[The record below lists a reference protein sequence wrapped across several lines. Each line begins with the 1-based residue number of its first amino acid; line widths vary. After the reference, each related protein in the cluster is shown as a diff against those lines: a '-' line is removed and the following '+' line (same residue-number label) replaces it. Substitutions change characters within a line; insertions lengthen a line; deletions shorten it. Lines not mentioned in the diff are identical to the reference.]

1 MAIKKTEL
9 YSSLWASCDEL
20 RGGMDASQYK
30 DYVLTMLFMKY
41 VSDKYKGD
49 PYGMIVVPEGAS
61 YDDMIAAKND
71 KEIGDKINKIIAAL
85 AEENDL
91 KGVIDVA
98 DFNDEDKLGK
108 GKDMVDRLTKL
119 VGIFQGLDLSSNRA
133 GGDDLL
139 GDAYEYLM
147 RHFATESGKSK
158 GQFYT
163 PSEVSQ
169 ILAMVVGIKEDT
181 PQDATAYDPT
191 CGSGSLLLKASDQ
204 AMRGLTLY
212 GQEMD
217 NATSALARMNMILH
231 NNTTA
236 NIWKGNT
243 LAEPRWTGG
252 EGKDAPDQLKTF
264 DFAVANPP
272 FSNKNWTS
280 GLTPENDLYNRFT
293 WGIPPEKNGDYTFL
307 LHIIKS
313 LKSTGKGAV
322 ILPHGV
328 LFRGN
333 AEATIRENLIK
344 QGYIKGIIG
353 LPANLFY
360 GTGIPACIIVI
371 DKEHAQKAVTNFN
384 ENDAEL
390 PTVSGRPIFMIDAS
404 KGFIKD
410 GNKNRLRSQDI
421 HKIVDVFNKGLELER
436 YSRLVEIDEIAAND
450 YNLNIPRYIDSSEPE
465 DLHDLSAHLQG
476 GIPNRD
482 IDALERYW
490 QVFPSIR
497 EKLFEPEREGYSH
510 ALVEAMQVKN
520 TILAHQEFKDFAA
533 RSLLPFK
540 QWIPEAKLRDIKVG
554 DNPKNFIF
562 NISENLINS
571 YANSDLLSKYDIYQ
585 ILMDYWADIMLDD
598 VYVLVQDDWKA
609 GNRLR
614 LLLPVKD
621 DKGKNVYKEPHD
633 FILNKSRYK
642 GELIPT
648 PLVIAKYFSAEQDHI
663 DSLKVSLEGVQ
674 SEMQQLL
681 EEHGGED
688 MALELLTD
696 GDKKPNKAVITNCV
710 FEWEETVVN
719 LLNRPLANSISA
731 KRTKLANSEQSL
743 SEFENDPE
751 HKAVFS
757 PLLNNKGKLTK
768 TNVNKRIKAIGEL
781 DTADELVTLNKY
793 INLSNDVAAVKKE
806 LKSLEAQKAEF
817 IARALELHGDD
828 ENVESLKIAY
838 QYQSLSEKET
848 QLNSEIKDAENTL
861 YQLLIDKYP
870 TIPLTEVKEL
880 IVDDKW
886 LATLQANIV
895 AEIERVTQQMANR
908 VKQLEERY
916 STPLPT
922 LSKSVDDLSDKVA
935 GHLKAMGLE
944 W

>member
-204 AMRGLTLY
+204 AQRGLTLY

-236 NIWKGNT
+236 KIFKGNT

-252 EGKDAPDQLKTF
+252 EGNDAPDQLKTF

-272 FSNKNWTS
+272 FSNKNWTN
-280 GLTPENDLYNRFT
+280 GLTPENDLYKRFT

-384 ENDAEL
+384 QGDAEL
-390 PTVSGRPIFMIDAS
+390 PPISGRSIFMIDAS

-436 YSRLVEIDEIAAND
+436 YSRLVDIDEIAAND

-482 IDALERYW
+482 IDALEHYW

-497 EKLFEPEREGYSH
+497 ATLFEPERDGYSR
-510 ALVEAMQVKN
+510 ALVEASLVKN

-540 QWIPEAKLRDIKVG
+540 QWIPEAKLKEIKVG

-562 NISENLINS
+562 DISENLLNG

-585 ILMDYWADIMLDD
+585 ILMDYWADTMQDD
-598 VYVLVQDDWKA
+598 VYVLVQDDWQA
-609 GNRLR
+609 GNTLR
-614 LLLPVKD
+614 ELVAK
-621 DKGKNVYKEPHD
+621 KGEKLKETPDLIINKKKYKA
-633 FILNKSRYK
+633 
-642 GELIPT
+642 ELIP
-648 PLVIAKYFSAEQDHI
+648 PSLIVARYFAEQQAQVDALQAKQ
-663 DSLKVSLEGVQ
+663 DEATQALE
-674 SEMQQLL
+674 SYL

-688 MALELLTD
+688 GLLVDALNDKDKITKASVAARAKVATD
-696 GDKKPNKAVITNCV
+696 TEEVKALKQATKLFNAEAAAKKAV
-710 FEWEETVVN
+710 
-719 LLNRPLANSISA
+719 
-731 KRTKLANSEQSL
+731 K
-743 SEFENDPE
+743 
-751 HKAVFS
+751 
-757 PLLNNKGKLTK
+757 
-768 TNVNKRIKAIGEL
+768 
-781 DTADELVTLNKY
+781 
-793 INLSNDVAAVKKE
+793 
-806 LKSLEAQKAEF
+806 EAQE
-817 IARALELHGDD
+817 ALDL
-828 ENVESLKIAY
+828 NVFN
-838 QYQSLSEKET
+838 QYPKLDMD
-848 QLNSEIKDAENTL
+848 EIKT
-861 YQLLIDKYP
+861 
-870 TIPLTEVKEL
+870 L

-886 LATLQANIV
+886 LATLQANII

-916 STPLPT
+916 STPLPVLT
-922 LSKSVDDLSDKVA
+922 QSVDELSDKVA

-944 W
+944 WDE